1 MRECTGT
8 QAPGLVHKHLV
19 LAINSESNV
28 NSQILSLSHWQE
40 FPLIWECSKTGKTT
54 KF

>member
-19 LAINSESNV
+19 LAINSKSNV
-28 NSQILSLSHWQE
+28 NS
-40 FPLIWECSKTGKTT
+40 
-54 KF
+54 